1 MNTIRASEVK
11 RRGVAALEEAVE
23 NGPVHVIKN
32 NRPTLVVLNERQYA
46 GLAAGDAHTARS
58 SPRMSVWDY
67 VVNRPHEGTRT
78 RKEINAQ
85 IREERGSWGD
95 R

>member
-11 RRGVAALEEAVE
+11 RRGVAALEEAVV

-46 GLAAGDAHTARS
+46 ELAAGTAHAAQ
-58 SPRMSVWDY
+58 SPRMGIWEY
-67 VVNRPHEGTRT
+67 IVNRPHEGTRT
-78 RKEINAQ
+78 KKEIKAR
-85 IREERGSWGD
+85 IREERKSWGD

>member
-23 NGPVHVIKN
+23 KGPVHVIKN

-46 GLAAGDAHTARS
+46 ELSAGTAHTAH

-78 RKEINAQ
+78 KKEINAQ
-85 IREERGSWGD
+85 IREERESWGD